1 MVKKRKIMS
10 ATMKTS
16 ESYFLRGE
24 EGGRAIFLEGDI
36 FPWEEWGD
44 FFLGSIFPGIVCTCF
59 KRSISVSLVTDF
71 L

>member
-1 MVKKRKIMS
+1 MS

-36 FPWEEWGD
+36 FPWEEWGT
-44 FFLGSIFPGIVCTCF
+44 FF
-59 KRSISVSLVTDF
+59 SVAFSQASFVHVLNAQYQSLW
-71 L
+71 